1 MFISPLNNDH
11 AYDLPQAY
19 FPPDFIGLTPC
30 IVRAHLLLLIHLHL
44 FYQVFANKSFQ
55 SLFSSKKKKNRIRNV
70 SDTHIMYPAPWVR
83 YAVDLPC
90 TLPTAPVSRSF
101 PGKLKL
107 RSTAPPLPPLPT
119 VSKAVHHNR
128 ST

>member
-1 MFISPLNNDH
+1 MLPLSSNSSINLTEKSEDELSLLPSTLFVHLTLNNDH

-55 SLFSSKKKKNRIRNV
+55 SLFSSKKKKKRIRNV
-70 SDTHIMYPAPWVR
+70 SDTHIIPCAWVR
-83 YAVDLPC
+83 YAVDPVY
-90 TLPTAPVSRSF
+90 PTYRSCFKEF
-101 PGKLKL
+101 P
-107 RSTAPPLPPLPT
+107 R
-119 VSKAVHHNR
+119 
-128 ST
+128 